1 MIDPSHGDNTP
12 TGHPMATRRRCKAIN
27 RKGER
32 CGQWA
37 MRNLDVCRFHGG
49 LTPAGRAT
57 AGRNQVMARAE
68 KAVLALDPDARSGN
82 WIDAM
87 ERVLARLEG
96 MEEHLRAELA
106 SLDVARI
113 RQHGGEGGETIH
125 ALVQAYGQ
133 VLDRLG
139 NTAHRMGQLDLE
151 SVRIRIADR
160 QADAVTEAVTRAL
173 TRTDLTPAQQDD
185 VRTKISQAL
194 TQLHEEGRTW

>member
-1 MIDPSHGDNTP
+1 MVDQPHGAPPPARN
-12 TGHPMATRRRCKAIN
+12 PMAPPRCTALN
-27 RKGER
+27 RSGTR
-32 CGQWA
+32 CGQPA
-37 MRNLDVCRFHGG
+37 LRGQDKCRYHGG
-49 LTPAGRAT
+49 KSPRAT
-57 AGRNQVMARAE
+57 AAVKRREVMARAE
-68 KAVLALDPDARSGN
+68 KAVLALDPDARSGD

-106 SLDVARI
+106 SLDVARV
-113 RQHGGEGGETIH
+113 RQHGGEGGEAIH

-173 TRTDLTPAQQDD
+173 ARTTLTPEQQDD
-185 VRTKISQAL
+185 IRTHISQAL
-194 TQLHEEGRTW
+194 TELHEEGRTW